1 MSYDYE
7 GFRFTSNVNVGAGE
21 SSYAGFASRVDGE
34 VGSAFITIATAAGAM
49 MGLYNISVAA
59 GEMAVISVDKTT
71 EQNNGKLNLSATASR
86 PSEKEA
92 AQLKADN
99 GFSAVVTAVDGTQ
112 YRILESSAYVVVN
125 SSRFNYELSAT
136 QSVKAKELFENV
148 EQLLSSPGWRSL
160 WAKVEEGTKGQ
171 DVDVITWAY
180 NNVPETRSVIDG
192 CRAILG
198 EVPIV
203 TYTLNV
209 KNGVDTE
216 APTITADGI
225 TIITMG
231 NRIKAECTG
240 ASDNYFVYGFEYQ
253 VLDGAGA
260 VVDMG
265 VVQDGTQI
273 IRPTAAL
280 GDGEYTL
287 NVRAYDYS
295 GNYSDWVN
303 TAIVV
308 NNNLYIESEGM
319 SESDPVA
326 LTKEQT
332 VEKGAPVEYTLT
344 PEYSGSYNFIL
355 EGLDNKA
362 KITITEYSG
371 DGAKGKRLRSKTMSA
386 KNFAKGAGAVLL
398 DKNNTYTLSVSS
410 GNTANYT
417 VAVEGTAF
425 VNANQIPEDTWSN
438 MKTVQ
443 DVASDMKVMI
453 HSNDQQ
459 LVTDEWV
466 GFSDKNDVRELA
478 VTTAGKMTFELTATD
493 KTRLAIYVENPKNGK
508 LKKLKS
514 VSVGKSKSGSASKSI
529 KNLLLEVGTYF
540 LVVES
545 TNASKGGNA
554 DYSVVLNAGGT
565 ELFKDADLNPLD
577 NSYDTAPELNYSE
590 TGTLVSQEWVGFGD
604 KFDYFRL
611 AAGEGGAYDFAID
624 KTNAQVRLTVFEV
637 VKKKD
642 GSEKLKSVKKVST
655 SEKSG
660 WSAATGV
667 LMLGKDTEY
676 VVAVESPKASKGV
689 GSYYSLELKQGQAYN
704 WANNTQEYATVL
716 SGTGYNGVLS
726 KAANGDEVDYIDI
739 RQFSGS
745 FSLDMVEGKAKV
757 SWLNAAGEE
766 ILETSK
772 VNTKNGIEFDT
783 ASIPEVAFLRID
795 ADSKKLNQY
804 SIAALA

>member
-49 MGLYNISVAA
+49 MGLYNITVADGA
-59 GEMAVISVDKTT
+59 MAVISADKTT

-92 AQLKADN
+92 AQLKADS
-99 GFSAVVTAVDGTQ
+99 GFSEVVTAVDGTQ
-112 YRILESSAYVVVN
+112 YQILKSSAYVVVN

-136 QSVKAKELFENV
+136 QSVKTKELFENV

-160 WAKVEEGTKGQ
+160 WAKVEAGTKDQ

-180 NNVPETRSVIDG
+180 DNVPETRSVIDG
-192 CRAILG
+192 CRSILG
-198 EVPIV
+198 EVPVV

-209 KNGVDTE
+209 KNGVDSE
-216 APTITADGI
+216 APVITADGI
-225 TIITMG
+225 TIISMG

-253 VLDGAGA
+253 ILDAAGA
-260 VVDMG
+260 VVEDG
-265 VVQDGTQI
+265 IVQDGTQV

-280 GDGEYTL
+280 GDGEYAL
-287 NVRAYDYS
+287 SVRAYDYA

-308 NNNLYIESEGM
+308 NNNLYIDSKGLSESE
-319 SESDPVA
+319 PVA

-355 EGLDNKA
+355 EGLDSKA
-362 KITITEYSG
+362 KITITEYDG
-371 DGAKGKRLRSKTMSA
+371 EGAKGKRLRSKTMSA
-386 KNFAKGAGAVLL
+386 KNFAKGAGSVLL
-398 DKNNTYTLSVSS
+398 DMNRTYTVEVSS
-410 GNTANYT
+410 NSTANYK

-425 VNANQIPEDTWSN
+425 VNANQIPEDNWSN
-438 MKTVQ
+438 LKTVQ
-443 DVASDMKVMI
+443 GVSSDMKVMI
-453 HSNDQQ
+453 HSEDQKI
-459 LVTDEWV
+459 VESEWV
-466 GFSDKNDVRELA
+466 GFSDSRDVRELA
-478 VTTAGKMTFELTATD
+478 VTTAGRLTFDLTATD
-493 KTRLAIYVENPKNGK
+493 KARSSIYMENPKNGK

-514 VSVGKSKSGSASKSI
+514 ASVGKSKSGSASKSI
-529 KNLLLEVGTYF
+529 KNLLLEVGTYY

-545 TNASKGGNA
+545 PNASKGGNA
-554 DYSVVLNAGGT
+554 DYSVTLDASGS

-577 NSYDTAPELNYSE
+577 NDYKTASVLDCSK
-590 TGTLVSQEWVGFGD
+590 TGTLVEREWVGFGD
-604 KFDYFRL
+604 QFDYYRI
-611 AAGEGGAYDFAID
+611 AAGEGGAYNFAVDEANGPI
-624 KTNAQVRLTVFEV
+624 RLTVFEV
-637 VKKKD
+637 VKKGD
-642 GSEKLKSVKKVST
+642 SEKLKSVKKVST
-655 SEKSG
+655 SAKADWSG
-660 WSAATGV
+660 ATGT

-676 VVAVESPKASKGV
+676 VVAVESRKASKGE
-689 GSYYSLELKQGQAYN
+689 GSYYSVELKQGQAYN
-704 WANNTQEYATVL
+704 WANNEQADATVL
-716 SGTGYNGVLS
+716 TGAGYNGVLS
-726 KAANGDEVDYIDI
+726 KAANGDAVDYIDL

-757 SWLNAAGEE
+757 SWLDAAGVVLDTDK
-766 ILETSK
+766 I
-772 VNTKNGIEFDT
+772 NTKNGIEFNT
-783 ASIPEVAFLRID
+783 ASAPEVAFLRID

-804 SIAALA
+804 SIAALG